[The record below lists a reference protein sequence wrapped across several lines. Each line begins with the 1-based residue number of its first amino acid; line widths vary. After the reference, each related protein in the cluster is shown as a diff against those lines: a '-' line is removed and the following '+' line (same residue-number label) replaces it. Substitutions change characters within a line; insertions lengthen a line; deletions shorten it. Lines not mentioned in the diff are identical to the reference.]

1 MITGTGERDRTMEVV
16 ARARVRLRERAW
28 KIPIAAV
35 VLGVLFALAVAGSTT
50 TGANDSHGALEV
62 LIATLVLATLAEVAS
77 LAYYAIECRRR
88 PQR

>member
-1 MITGTGERDRTMEVV
+1 MIVTGGRDRTIEVV
-16 ARARVRLRERAW
+16 ARARLRLRERAW

-35 VLGVLFALAVAGSTT
+35 VLGVLFALAVAESTT

-62 LIATLVLATLAEVAS
+62 LIATLLATLAEVAS

>member
-35 VLGVLFALAVAGSTT
+35 VLGVLFALAVAGSTA

-62 LIATLVLATLAEVAS
+62 LIATLLATLAEVAS